1 MIDVLCFQ
9 SFTTQGRSTTGG
21 YFPTPVHQEIGN
33 SQGFVLRYIKTAFL
47 NRWNLLLF
55 VGGMGF
61 AALTGQPEI
70 AMPIVLAAETAYL
83 GLIGTH
89 PKFQS
94 YVNAQA
100 AKEKRNRSSSQNQQV
115 LDRIKRQLPP
125 KSNQRYE
132 SLRQRC
138 LHIGQI
144 SSDMKDPA
152 SFDDSHLDSLHS
164 RGLDRLLWVF
174 LRLLFSQHSL
184 NRFMET
190 VSEERIEADL
200 KRIDEQ
206 LRMLGSDAPSSQTAK
221 IRRTLEDNQKTLK
234 ERLEN
239 YEQAKSNYLFVTL
252 ELDRVENKI
261 KSLSEISVNRQD
273 PEYISDQIDLVADSI
288 KETERT
294 MSGLEFVTGI
304 GGLEDEAPE
313 LLSDGIIELE

>member
-1 MIDVLCFQ
+1 ML
-9 SFTTQGRSTTGG
+9 S
-21 YFPTPVHQEIGN
+21 
-33 SQGFVLRYIKTAFL
+33 YIQTAFL

-55 VGGMGF
+55 AGGMGF

-94 YVNAQA
+94 YVDAQA
-100 AKEKRNRSSSQNQQV
+100 AKEKRSQSTNQNQQI
-115 LDRIKRQLPP
+115 LDRIKRQLP
-125 KSNQRYE
+125 KQSYRRYE

-144 SSDMKDPA
+144 SSDMKDPTT
-152 SFDDSHLDSLHS
+152 FDDNALDSMHS

-184 NRFMET
+184 DRFMET
-190 VSEERIEADL
+190 VSEESM
-200 KRIDEQ
+200 KDELEKIAVQ
-206 LRMLGSDAPSSQTAK
+206 LDSLGPDDGSQQVAK
-221 IRRTLEDNQKTLK
+221 IRRTLEDNQKTLQ
-234 ERLEN
+234 ERLDN
-239 YEQAKSNYLFVTL
+239 YKRAESNHLFVTL

-273 PEYISDQIDLVADSI
+273 PEYHQRPNRHCCRQH
-288 KETERT
+288 ERNRTHHERT
-294 MSGLEFVTGI
+294 GVCDRHQWT
-304 GGLEDEAPE
+304 
-313 LLSDGIIELE
+313 

>member
-1 MIDVLCFQ
+1 M
-9 SFTTQGRSTTGG
+9 
-21 YFPTPVHQEIGN
+21 
-33 SQGFVLRYIKTAFL
+33 

-55 VGGMGF
+55 AGGMGF

-100 AKEKRNRSSSQNQQV
+100 AKEKRNQSTTQNEKI
-115 LDRIKRQLPP
+115 LKRIKKQLPED
-125 KSNQRYE
+125 SYDRYE
-132 SLRQRC
+132 SLRRRC
-138 LHIGQI
+138 HHIGQI
-144 SSDMKDPA
+144 SSDMKDPSA
-152 SFDDSHLDSLHS
+152 LDDSHLESMQN

-184 NRFMET
+184 HRFMDT
-190 VSEERIEADL
+190 VSEERIDSDL
-200 KRIDEQ
+200 KKIDSQ
-206 LRMLGSDAPSSQTAK
+206 LDILKSDDKPERAEK
-221 IRRTLEDNQKTLK
+221 LRRTLLDNQKTLQ
-234 ERLEN
+234 ERKEN

-273 PEYISDQIDLVADSI
+273 PEYISDQIDMVADSM

-294 MSGLEFVTGI
+294 MSDLEFVTGI
-304 GGLEDEAPE
+304 SGLEDEAPE
-313 LLSDGIIELE
+313 LMSDGIVELQ

>member
-1 MIDVLCFQ
+1 M
-9 SFTTQGRSTTGG
+9 
-21 YFPTPVHQEIGN
+21 
-33 SQGFVLRYIKTAFL
+33 

-55 VGGMGF
+55 AGGMGF

-94 YVNAQA
+94 YVDAQA
-100 AKEKRNRSSSQNQQV
+100 AKEKRSKSTNQNEKI
-115 LDRIKRQLPP
+115 LNRIKKQLPEDTYD
-125 KSNQRYE
+125 RYE
-132 SLRQRC
+132 SLRRRC
-138 LHIGQI
+138 HHIGQI
-144 SSDMKDPA
+144 SSDMKDPVA
-152 SFDDSHLDSLHS
+152 RDDSHLETMHS

-190 VSEERIEADL
+190 VSEEEIKSKLDTIDGQLEIL
-200 KRIDEQ
+200 K
-206 LRMLGSDAPSSQTAK
+206 SDDKPDRAQK
-221 IRRTLEDNQKTLK
+221 IRRTLLDNQKTLR
-234 ERLEN
+234 ERLDN

-273 PEYISDQIDLVADSI
+273 PEYISDQIDIVADSM

-294 MSGLEFVTGI
+294 MSDLEFVTGI
-304 GGLEDEAPE
+304 SGLEDEAPE
-313 LLSDGIIELE
+313 LMSDGIVELR

>member
-1 MIDVLCFQ
+1 M
-9 SFTTQGRSTTGG
+9 
-21 YFPTPVHQEIGN
+21 
-33 SQGFVLRYIKTAFL
+33 

-55 VGGMGF
+55 AGGMGF

-94 YVNAQA
+94 YVDAQA
-100 AKEKRNRSSSQNQQV
+100 AKEKRSKSTNQNEKI
-115 LDRIKRQLPP
+115 LKRIKKQLPDV
-125 KSNQRYE
+125 SYHRYE
-132 SLRQRC
+132 SLRRRC
-138 LHIGQI
+138 HHIGQI
-144 SSDMKDPA
+144 SSDMKDP
-152 SFDDSHLDSLHS
+152 SGLDDTHLESMQS

-184 NRFMET
+184 KRFMDT
-190 VSEERIEADL
+190 VSEEEIRSSLKKIDSQLEVMKSDTNIE
-200 KRIDEQ
+200 RSE
-206 LRMLGSDAPSSQTAK
+206 K
-221 IRRTLEDNQKTLK
+221 IRRTLLDNQKTLQD
-234 ERLEN
+234 RLEN

-273 PEYISDQIDLVADSI
+273 PEYISNQIDIVADSM

-294 MSGLEFVTGI
+294 MSDLEFVTGI

-313 LLSDGIIELE
+313 LMSDGIVELQ

>member
-1 MIDVLCFQ
+1 M
-9 SFTTQGRSTTGG
+9 
-21 YFPTPVHQEIGN
+21 
-33 SQGFVLRYIKTAFL
+33 

-55 VGGMGF
+55 AGGMGF
-61 AALTGQPEI
+61 AALSGQPEI

-100 AKEKRNRSSSQNQQV
+100 AKQKRTQSTNKNAKV
-115 LDRIKRQLPP
+115 LNRIKKQLP
-125 KSNQRYE
+125 KESYHRYE

-138 LHIGQI
+138 HHIGQI
-144 SSDMKDPA
+144 SSDMKDP
-152 SFDDSHLDSLHS
+152 SGLDDTHLESMQN

-184 NRFMET
+184 QRFMDT
-190 VSEERIEADL
+190 VSEESIRKEL
-200 KRIDEQ
+200 KKIDGQ
-206 LRMLGSDAPSSQTAK
+206 LEVLKGDDKPERAEK
-221 IRRTLEDNQKTLK
+221 IRRTLLDNQKTLQ

-239 YEQAKSNYLFVTL
+239 YDQAQSNFVFVTL

-273 PEYISDQIDLVADSI
+273 PEFISNQIDIVADSM

-294 MSGLEFVTGI
+294 MSDLEFVTGI
-304 GGLEDEAPE
+304 SGLEDEAPE
-313 LLSDGIIELE
+313 LMSDGIVELQ

>member
-1 MIDVLCFQ
+1 ML
-9 SFTTQGRSTTGG
+9 S
-21 YFPTPVHQEIGN
+21 
-33 SQGFVLRYIKTAFL
+33 YIKTAFL

-55 VGGMGF
+55 AGGMGF

-89 PKFQS
+89 PKFQR
-94 YVNAQA
+94 YVDAQA
-100 AKEKRNRSSSQNQQV
+100 AKEKRYQSTSQNQQI
-115 LDRIKRQLPP
+115 LTRIKKQLPK
-125 KSNQRYE
+125 KSYRRYE

-144 SSDMKDPA
+144 SSDMKDPTA
-152 SFDDSHLDSLHS
+152 FDDSQLDNMQS

-184 NRFMET
+184 DRFMDT
-190 VSEERIEADL
+190 VSEESMEDELKKINSQL
-200 KRIDEQ
+200 KRI
-206 LRMLGSDAPSSQTAK
+206 GSEDDSSQIAK
-221 IRRTLEDNQKTLK
+221 IRRTLEDNAKTLK

-239 YEQAKSNYLFVTL
+239 YERAKSNHLFVTL

-273 PEYISDQIDLVADSI
+273 PEFISDQIDIVADSM

-304 GGLEDEAPE
+304 SGLEDEAPQ
-313 LLSDGIIELE
+313 LMSDGIIELE

>member
-1 MIDVLCFQ
+1 M
-9 SFTTQGRSTTGG
+9 
-21 YFPTPVHQEIGN
+21 
-33 SQGFVLRYIKTAFL
+33 

-55 VGGMGF
+55 AGGMGF

-100 AKEKRNRSSSQNQQV
+100 AKEKRYRSSNQNEQI
-115 LDRIKRQLPP
+115 LKRIKQQLPEDAYD
-125 KSNQRYE
+125 RYE
-132 SLRQRC
+132 SLRRRC
-138 LHIGQI
+138 HHIGQI
-144 SSDMKDPA
+144 SSDMKDPSA
-152 SFDDSHLDSLHS
+152 LDDSHLENMQN

-184 NRFMET
+184 QRFMDT
-190 VSEERIEADL
+190 VSEQRIRADL
-200 KRIDEQ
+200 EKIDGQ
-206 LRMLGSDAPSSQTAK
+206 LEIMKSDNKPERAEK
-221 IRRTLEDNQKTLK
+221 IRRTLKDNQKTLLD
-234 ERLEN
+234 RLEN
-239 YEQAKSNYLFVTL
+239 YEQAKSNFLFVTL

-273 PEYISDQIDLVADSI
+273 PEFISNQIDIVADSM

-294 MSGLEFVTGI
+294 MSDLEFVTGI

-313 LLSDGIIELE
+313 LMSDGIVEPQ

>member
-1 MIDVLCFQ
+1 VL
-9 SFTTQGRSTTGG
+9 G
-21 YFPTPVHQEIGN
+21 
-33 SQGFVLRYIKTAFL
+33 YIKTAFL
-47 NRWNLLLF
+47 NRWNLLLLA
-55 VGGMGF
+55 GGMGF

-70 AMPIVLAAETAYL
+70 AVPIVLAAETAYL

-94 YVNAQA
+94 YVDAQA
-100 AKEKRNRSSSQNQQV
+100 AKEKRNQSTSQNQQV
-115 LDRIKRQLPP
+115 LERIQKQLPE
-125 KSNQRYE
+125 KSYDRYA
-132 SLRQRC
+132 SLRRRC

-152 SFDDSHLDSLHS
+152 AFDDSHLESMHN

-190 VSEERIEADL
+190 VSEERIKSDL
-200 KRIDEQ
+200 KKIDGQ
-206 LRMLGSDAPSSQTAK
+206 MGILGSDDTSERTEK
-221 IRRTLEDNQKTLK
+221 IRRTLLDNQKTLQ

-273 PEYISDQIDLVADSI
+273 PEYISDQIDLVADSM

-294 MSGLEFVTGI
+294 MSDLEFVTGI

-313 LLSDGIIELE
+313 LMSDGIVELN